1 MMQSHQFQIK
11 PRTSQLARAVVYG
24 VGSWR
29 SCMKLCG
36 SLRTLGLLAAV
47 LCELSGTEVQAK
59 DLGTHGPLFE
69 VTEPSILDTIKVR
82 LREMEASG
90 ELDIMKQEMQDTTRA
105 YVNRPRPV
113 TGLGKT
119 EEYASWDVDLSITL
133 KQDLADHN
141 GQVFARAGT
150 VVNPMA
156 YSRFNKRIVL
166 IDGDDPEQVAFA
178 LSEGDE
184 LDTLMVLVNGDPLGL
199 MRTHGRR
206 FYFDQN
212 SVLVD
217 RFGIHNVPA
226 VVSRADPFMH
236 VEEVVVP

>member
-1 MMQSHQFQIK
+1 MMQSHHVQIK
-11 PRTSQLARAVVYG
+11 PVTSQLHRSELYRG
-24 VGSWR
+24 GSRR
-29 SCMKLCG
+29 SCMTLMG

-141 GQVFARAGT
+141 GQVFAR
-150 VVNPMA
+150 
-156 YSRFNKRIVL
+156 
-166 IDGDDPEQVAFA
+166 
-178 LSEGDE
+178 
-184 LDTLMVLVNGDPLGL
+184 
-199 MRTHGRR
+199 
-206 FYFDQN
+206 
-212 SVLVD
+212 
-217 RFGIHNVPA
+217 
-226 VVSRADPFMH
+226 RAQW
-236 VEEVVVP
+236 

>member
-1 MMQSHQFQIK
+1 M
-11 PRTSQLARAVVYG
+11 A
-24 VGSWR
+24 
-29 SCMKLCG
+29 
-36 SLRTLGLLAAV
+36 GLL
-47 LCELSGTEVQAK
+47 LSNGVATAK
-59 DLGTHGPLFE
+59 DLGVQGPLFE
-69 VTEPSILDTIKVR
+69 VIEPSILDTIKVR
-82 LREMEASG
+82 LEEMDVSG
-90 ELDIMKQEMQDTTRA
+90 ELDVMKQEMQDTTRA

-113 TGLGKT
+113 IGLGKT

-133 KQDLADHN
+133 NQDLADHN

-184 LDTLMVLVNGDPLGL
+184 LDTLMVLVNGDPLSL

-217 RFGIHNVPA
+217 KFDIHNVPA
-226 VVSRADPFMH
+226 VVTRADPFMH